1 MSLSIGIVGLPNVG
15 KSTLFNAL
23 TEKSVPAEN
32 YPFCTIDPSVGVVS
46 VPDIRLDRL
55 AEFSESKKVVPA
67 GAQFVDI
74 AGLIKGAS
82 EGDGLGNAFLSNVR
96 EVDVILHLVRVFE
109 DDDIIHVSGA
119 VDPRRDVETINLEL
133 IMADIQSIRKRME
146 KIEKDKKRGDKEVL
160 FEDTLLKKVIAV
172 LEEGRF
178 VSSAELS
185 EDEEKT
191 LGHLNLLTQKRV
203 LYVLNKRT
211 GSKNIT
217 ELVDER
223 LPSLMSAIEY
233 NTPDATIIEIDAG
246 MEVELGGLSGEDRK
260 SFRRELGGA
269 ENQGIEDVIKSGYEL
284 LNLIT
289 FFTSGE
295 KETRAWD
302 ITAGSTAPEA
312 GKAIHSDFHDKFIKA
327 DVIEWERLVSSESRG
342 HAREKGLIRTEGKNY
357 TVRDGDVIEFKI

>member
-32 YPFCTIDPSVGVVS
+32 YPFCTIDPSVGVVA
-46 VPDIRLDRL
+46 VPDVRLNRL
-55 AEFSESKKVVPA
+55 SEFSNSQKMIPA

-82 EGDGLGNAFLSNVR
+82 EGEGLGNAFLSNVR
-96 EVDVILHLVRVFE
+96 EVDVILHLVRTFE

-119 VDPRRDVETINLEL
+119 VDPRQDVETINLEL
-133 IMADIQSIRKRME
+133 IMADLQSVQKRKV
-146 KIEKDKKRGDKEVL
+146 KIEKD
-160 FEDTLLKKVIAV
+160 LKKGDPQVKKQAEI
-172 LEEGRF
+172 LDRLSFILQEGRF
-178 VSSAELS
+178 VSSEEFS
-185 EDEEKT
+185 EDEVALFRE
-191 LGHLNLLTQKRV
+191 LNLLTHKPV
-203 LYVLNKRT
+203 LYVLNKRS
-211 GSKNIT
+211 GARNIT

-233 NTPDATIIEIDAG
+233 NTPHAPVIEIDAG
-246 MEVELGGLSGEDRK
+246 SELELAGLEGEDRVT
-260 SFRRELGGA
+260 FRREISGEESG
-269 ENQGIEDVIKSGYEL
+269 GIEDVIKTGYEM

-289 FFTSGE
+289 FFTTGE

-302 ITAGSTAPEA
+302 IKAGSTAPEA

-327 DVIEWERLVSSESRG
+327 DVIEWEKLLMSGSKSQ
-342 HAREKGLIRTEGKNY
+342 AREKGLIRTEGKQY
-357 TVRDGDVIEFKI
+357 IVKDGDVIEFKI